1 MKVRARPRR
10 IPAFGE
16 WNYYDD
22 GGYGYG
28 DGAGDWPVTQTQYL
42 DSAMQAGIFVTLPA
56 SPKPL
61 KKVVKWSDSGTLEVD
76 GEQRQRQEVVVGL
89 REQHGTKKEEGRGKP
104 VEIYLKVPHAADAHL
119 STTAGYNKTS
129 RRVRA
134 VKAVDEDLYVIPP
147 DMLCHNNP
155 RKRLT
160 KRLWI
165 GCLGCVSA

>member
-1 MKVRARPRR
+1 MQKVRARPRR

-28 DGAGDWPVTQTQYL
+28 DGAGDWPAAKYL
-42 DSAMQAGIFVTLPA
+42 DSAMQAGLFVSLPA

-76 GEQRQRQEVVVGL
+76 GEQRQRQRQRQKVVVGL
-89 REQHGTKKEEGRGKP
+89 REEHGPKKP
-104 VEIYLKVPHAADAHL
+104 IEIYLKVSDADAHL
-119 STTAGYNKTS
+119 AASCNKA
-129 RRVRA
+129 RRARA

-147 DMLCHNNP
+147 DMLCHNNNP

>member
-1 MKVRARPRR
+1 MKKVRARPRR

-28 DGAGDWPVTQTQYL
+28 DGAGDWPVTQCL
-42 DSAMQAGIFVTLPA
+42 DSAMQAGLFVSLPT

-76 GEQRQRQEVVVGL
+76 GEQRQRQRQRQKVVVGL
-89 REQHGTKKEEGRGKP
+89 REEHGPKKP
-104 VEIYLKVPHAADAHL
+104 IEIYLKVSDADAHL
-119 STTAGYNKTS
+119 AASCNKAS
-129 RRVRA
+129 RRARA

-147 DMLCHNNP
+147 DMLCHNNNQ

>member
-1 MKVRARPRR
+1 MKKVRARPRR

-28 DGAGDWPVTQTQYL
+28 DGDGAGDWPVTQCL
-42 DSAMQAGIFVTLPA
+42 DSAMQAGLFVSLPT

-76 GEQRQRQEVVVGL
+76 GEQRQKVVVGL
-89 REQHGTKKEEGRGKP
+89 REEHGPKKEGRGKP
-104 VEIYLKVPHAADAHL
+104 IEIYLKVPHAADGHL
-119 STTAGYNKTS
+119 STTAGYNKGH
-129 RRVRA
+129 RVRA

-147 DMLCHNNP
+147 DMLCHNNNP

>member
-1 MKVRARPRR
+1 MKKVRARPRR

-28 DGAGDWPVTQTQYL
+28 DGAGDWPATQCL
-42 DSAMQAGIFVTLPA
+42 DSAMQAGLFVSLPA

-61 KKVVKWSDSGTLEVD
+61 KKVVKWGDSGTLEVD
-76 GEQRQRQEVVVGL
+76 GEQRQRQRQKVVVGL
-89 REQHGTKKEEGRGKP
+89 REEHGPRKQQQGKP
-104 VEIYLKVPHAADAHL
+104 IEIYLKVSDAADAHL
-119 STTAGYNKTS
+119 AASCTKT
-129 RRVRA
+129 RRARV